1 MPRNISKPTS
11 RLALLAT
18 VGVAIG
24 SLSIADSTDAV
35 AQDWPERDISVI
47 VAFGAGGGT
56 DRQTRVMARH
66 LEEVLGVSVTVQ
78 NAPGAGG
85 QVGALTVLREE
96 PDGYTILSTNQPD
109 QSMTIALQDAPYDA
123 DDWAILAVDIYDPRL
138 IVVANDSPYETWA
151 DFVEAAR
158 ENPGEL
164 SVSAVTGGAQDLFGR
179 WIMDVFDLDVNH
191 VGYPSGGEAGSAVLG
206 GHVTANI
213 GDDFSRLNMRD
224 DVRGLLLGSP
234 EPSPRWPEATLMVD
248 ALAEEGLEP
257 PTPDFL
263 ARYHVYAVP
272 AAMVDEYPERFARLQ
287 DAIISIKDLPEY
299 QDFIAESGVEDLSV
313 MEPGENYEENFRLS
327 LEALGEISDLAAQ

>member
-1 MPRNISKPTS
+1 MLSSIKYSTS
-11 RLALLAT
+11 RVAMTLAAGVLAG
-18 VGVAIG
+18 GVAMSG
-24 SLSIADSTDAV
+24 SSGAIADE
-35 AQDWPERDISVI
+35 WPERDISLV
-47 VAFGAGGGT
+47 VSFGAGGGT
-56 DRQTRVMARH
+56 DRQSRVMAQH
-66 LEEVLGVSVTVQ
+66 LEEILGVSVTVQ

-109 QSMTIALQDAPYDA
+109 HLMTIAMRDAPYDA
-123 DDWAILAVDIYDPRL
+123 DDWSILAVDVYDPRL
-138 IVVANDSPYETWA
+138 VVVANDSPYETWA

-179 WIMDVFDLDVNH
+179 WLMDAFDLDVSH

-248 ALAEEGLEP
+248 AMAEEGLEP

-263 ARYHVYAVP
+263 ARYHIYAVP
-272 AAMVDEYPERFARLQ
+272 SAMEEQHPEAFARLQ
-287 DAIISIKDLPEY
+287 EAIISIKDLPDY
-299 QDFIAESGVEDLSV
+299 QDFLEEAGFADLSI
-313 MEPGENYEENFRLS
+313 MEPGENFEEGFQRS
-327 LEALGEISDLAAQ
+327 LEALSGLGDLMD